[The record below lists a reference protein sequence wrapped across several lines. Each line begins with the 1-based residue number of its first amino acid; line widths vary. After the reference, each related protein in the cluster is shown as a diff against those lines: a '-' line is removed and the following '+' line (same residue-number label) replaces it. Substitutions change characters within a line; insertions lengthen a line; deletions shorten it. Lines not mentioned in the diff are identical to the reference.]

1 MISCNQALIHGKFF
15 FFFLIWPL
23 DQFQFLIS
31 IFNCVLFKKIRRRS
45 LDDVAFTKFDRNP
58 NFVPDDILFDVVAR
72 LRNQR
77 NYSLDGFRTS

>member
-1 MISCNQALIHGKFF
+1 MISCNQALIRGKFF
-15 FFFLIWPL
+15 FFNLAPGSILI
-23 DQFQFLIS
+23 FNY

-77 NYSLDGFRTS
+77 NYSLDGFRTL

>member
-1 MISCNQALIHGKFF
+1 LAPGS
-15 FFFLIWPL
+15 
-23 DQFQFLIS
+23 IS

>member
-15 FFFLIWPL
+15 FFFNLTPRS
-23 DQFQFLIS
+23 IS
-31 IFNCVLFKKIRRRS
+31 IFNFIFNCVLFKKIRRRS
-45 LDDVAFTKFDRNP
+45 LDDVAFTEFDRNP

-77 NYSLDGFRTS
+77 NYSPDGFRTS